1 MFKLNKDNIYHLPKK
16 GQRNLK
22 NKKSLRN
29 AVINKGMLKNN
40 EIIDK
45 FSNIRLATKQEIDT
59 YIKAKFKY
67 VNIYNNLSIILTIS
81 LILSILLIKYFIN
94 DNNISYL
101 LKLLFILICYYYFLF
116 KWNKKGKEEARE
128 IKLIKEN
135 EVYIA
140 KAYLYDQ
147 KQIWITRKQLN
158 IYIRVWDKK
167 FHYIKNWFETQRPFI
182 IKKENI
188 QIYLFVFKINN
199 KTKLDIIE
207 TLLKRNNKKSCK

>member
-1 MFKLNKDNIYHLPKK
+1 MFKLSKDNKYHLPRK

-45 FSNIRLATKQEIDT
+45 FSNVRLATNTEIDT
-59 YIKAKFKY
+59 YINVKFKY
-67 VNIYNNLSIILTIS
+67 VNIYKKLDIILTIS
-81 LILSILLIKYFIN
+81 LILSIVLIKYFLDDN
-94 DNNISYL
+94 DLRYL
-101 LKLLFILICYYYFLF
+101 LKLFFVLICYFYILF
-116 KWNKKGKEEARE
+116 KWSKKGKEEYSQ

-140 KAYLYDQ
+140 ESYLYDQ
-147 KQIWITRKQLN
+147 KQIWVTRKQ
-158 IYIRVWDKK
+158 IKFYIRVWDKK
-167 FHYIKNWFETQRPFI
+167 FNYIRNWFETERPFR

-188 QIYLFVFKINN
+188 QIYLFIFKINN
-199 KTKLDIIE
+199 KIKLDILE
-207 TLLKRNNKKSCK
+207 TIVKKK